1 MKICILRSD
10 SRKTVKS
17 CERCCWILYQ
27 AISSPLP
34 LYFLWSQ
41 INFISRQ
48 SIWSL
53 TMIHV
58 IIMVLICRL
67 GCQKFKQ
74 FSIRSL
80 RKSICCNLCVCSNVH
95 CCCAIS
101 LYHLNSV
108 CTTISS
114 FIMTASCFCFYWK
127 FCWKHCIIHRF
138 NFQMWENGGY
148 MIVCKRN
155 IYNQYSVC
163 CCNRFLEYFWM
174 EKKQHVDRSVKL
186 SIFSQNQP
194 KTFVVHVLKFIIFDR
209 KQAIRNCCCENTF
222 HFIYKNVQLFLLDVL
237 CIYANTLRHVSI

>member
-1 MKICILRSD
+1 MTSFSDANIHLKICILRSD

-222 HFIYKNVQLFLLDVL
+222 HFIYRNVQ
-237 CIYANTLRHVSI
+237 CSY

>member
-1 MKICILRSD
+1 MTSFSDANIHLKICILRSD

-138 NFQMWENGGY
+138 NFQIWENGGY

-174 EKKQHVDRSVKL
+174 EK
-186 SIFSQNQP
+186 
-194 KTFVVHVLKFIIFDR
+194 TTT
-209 KQAIRNCCCENTF
+209 CW
-222 HFIYKNVQLFLLDVL
+222 
-237 CIYANTLRHVSI
+237 